1 MVEHVRPIPPVP
13 AGLALIVSR
22 VKEVFE
28 RMETL
33 QRPVILILGAGAV
46 GLAVAG
52 RLSGVA
58 GVYAACRPVHAGAIR
73 DRGLVMEGIWGD
85 GTVRG
90 VIPVSAP
97 EEVPPAVDFV
107 VITAK
112 GTDTRAV
119 CEEYAG
125 IIRGRPTASLQNGIG
140 NEEIIADYTDTVIG
154 GTVTTN
160 FAVVGPGHVRVSSE
174 SAPMRL
180 GAWSAG
186 AGEAPGRLIEIVR
199 SAGIPVEAD
208 ADIRSGKWSKALLNI
223 AVNPLCALLAAPVE
237 VAADGNIRE
246 TVAALIR
253 ETFAVAGA
261 EGVRLPWATADDYL
275 AHLFSVQ
282 VPDFAAVY
290 PSMYYD
296 LRLGRRTEIDLLNG
310 YVARL
315 GERHGIATPHNRCIA
330 GLVRYAE
337 AHPVTR

>member
-1 MVEHVRPIPPVP
+1 
-13 AGLALIVSR
+13 
-22 VKEVFE
+22 
-28 RMETL
+28 METL

-160 FAVVGPGHVRVSSE
+160 FSVVGPGHVRIASE

-180 GAWSAG
+180 GIWSG
-186 AGEAPGRLIEIVR
+186 DERPLDELIGIIR

-208 ADIRSGKWSKALLNI
+208 DDIRSGKWAKALLNI
-223 AVNPLCALLAAPVE
+223 AVNPICALLSAPVAA
-237 VAADGNIRE
+237 AADEDIRE
-246 TVAALIR
+246 TVSGLIR

-261 EGVRLPWATADDYL
+261 EGLHLPWETADDYL
-275 AHLFSVQ
+275 AHLFTVQ
-282 VPDFAAVY
+282 VPDFSTVY
-290 PSMYYD
+290 PSMHYD
-296 LRLGRRTEIDLLNG
+296 LQRGRQTEIDLLNG
-310 YVARL
+310 YIVHL
-315 GERHGIATPHNRCIA
+315 GERHGIETPYNRCIA
-330 GLVRYAE
+330 GLVRYTE
-337 AHPVTR
+337 AHPEPS

>member
-1 MVEHVRPIPPVP
+1 MPPVP

-22 VKEVFE
+22 GEEVSE
-28 RMETL
+28 RMESL

-46 GLAVAG
+46 GLSLAG
-52 RLSGVA
+52 KLSGVA
-58 GVYAACRPVHAGAIR
+58 RVYAACRPVHAGPVR
-73 DRGLVMEGIWGD
+73 DRGLVMEGVWGS
-85 GTVRG
+85 GTVDG
-90 VIPVSAP
+90 VACISGPG
-97 EEVPPAVDFV
+97 EVPPAVDFV
-107 VITAK
+107 IITAK

-125 IIRGRPTASLQNGIG
+125 ITRGRPMASLQNGIG
-140 NEEIIADYTDTVIG
+140 NEETIAEYTDTVIG

-160 FAVVGPGHVRVSSE
+160 FSVVGPGHVRVLSE
-174 SAPMRL
+174 SAPMHL
-180 GAWSAG
+180 GVWS
-186 AGEAPGRLIEIVR
+186 GESAARDRLIGIIR

-208 ADIRSGKWSKALLNI
+208 ADIQSGKWAKALLNI

-237 VAADGNIRE
+237 VAAHEEIRE
-246 TVAALIR
+246 TVAALIH
-253 ETFAVAGA
+253 ETFAVASA

-282 VPDFAAVY
+282 VPDFARVY

-337 AHPVTR
+337 AHPGTR